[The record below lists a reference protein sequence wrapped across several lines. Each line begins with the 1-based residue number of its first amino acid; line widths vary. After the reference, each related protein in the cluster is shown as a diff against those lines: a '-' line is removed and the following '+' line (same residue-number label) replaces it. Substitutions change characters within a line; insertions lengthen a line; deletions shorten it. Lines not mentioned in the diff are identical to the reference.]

1 MRSYDDMVR
10 SGDWP
15 PTNREAIR
23 FYVGLAIGVFIGWIV
38 RGAL

>member
-1 MRSYDDMVR
+1 MRSYEDMVR

-23 FYVGLAIGVFIGWIV
+23 FYVGLVIGVIIGWAA
-38 RGAL
+38 RGVV